1 MKFRKFLLAVSVL
14 LLVSG
19 CSAGT
24 EEDGGGSGYEVFYLN
39 SAGTQLVGSEY
50 ETETEDAGAL
60 VE

>member
-39 SAGTQLVGSEY
+39 SAGTQLIGERI
-50 ETETEDAGAL
+50 
-60 VE
+60 